1 MPPPPQF
8 KNDAER
14 QTYERARK
22 RAQAEAGFFVHLMWY
37 GIIIGF
43 LFIINMMTVPGY
55 LWVVWPAL
63 GWGFGLASHFSAV
76 YGWRWVH
83 DRVFQPA
90 VAREVQREV
99 LQEKEQLRTEKQAS
113 LDELT
118 ATFAHEIRNPI
129 AAAKSLVQQ
138 MGEDPTSHENVEYAK
153 VALDELARVE
163 RSVSHLLKYAKEE
176 DYKFENVNLAWVL
189 DGALTQMRSK
199 LEANSV
205 AVSRAYLSGPTVR
218 ADADKLRQV
227 FSNIIDNAIDAMEST
242 TGERRLEFAIQNNGA
257 GMAAVRIRDNGCG
270 IADDKIAK
278 IFNPFYTSKTNG
290 TGLGLGV
297 AKKVIDSHR
306 GTIEVHSKVG
316 QGTEFVLAIPLSDSV
331 RDNDDV
337 VQSSAESPDIVGEAA
352 AEPAPQN
359 NAGNNNSGAATTPII
374 PLAAGGAVRADLEAT
389 KLKGRLL
396 VVDDERGIV
405 IALKGLFTK
414 EGYEVETAESGEE
427 ALEKVKAGLFH
438 VIITDLSM
446 KGMSGLELLKHVR
459 ELDPACAVLM
469 ITAFGT
475 QRIAVEAMKA
485 GAEDYLPKPFDND
498 ELRMKVRK
506 VMETQLLKR
515 EHNQLLEQVRL
526 ETGVF
531 ENMVGRS
538 RAMMRVFETIDK
550 VAPTDVTVLIRGES
564 GTGKELVARAIHF
577 RSPRAR
583 KPFIAVNCAAFSRE
597 LVESE
602 LFGHE
607 KGAFTGAVARRE
619 GKFEAANGGTL
630 FLDEIG
636 DMALETQ
643 AKLLRVLQE
652 QVFERIGGN
661 QPLSVDVRI
670 IAATNQDLEAMIEQ
684 GKFREDLY
692 YRLKV
697 VEVRV
702 PPVRERREDVPLMV
716 QHFIAEARQRFSAPE
731 KQLTPEAMRACVEAP
746 WKGNARSLKAAIE
759 QAVILSS
766 GANITP
772 EDLFAGSEPEGDHA
786 SAPAANASNH
796 VAAASDNGESAMTFR
811 EAKEKFVGD
820 WERDFFVRALRATG
834 GNISRAAERTGMY
847 RQSFQQKMRELGITL
862 ADIGLAPKSD
872 AN

>member
-1 MPPPPQF
+1 
-8 KNDAER
+8 
-14 QTYERARK
+14 
-22 RAQAEAGFFVHLMWY
+22 
-37 GIIIGF
+37 
-43 LFIINMMTVPGY
+43 
-55 LWVVWPAL
+55 
-63 GWGFGLASHFSAV
+63 
-76 YGWRWVH
+76 
-83 DRVFQPA
+83 
-90 VAREVQREV
+90 
-99 LQEKEQLRTEKQAS
+99 
-113 LDELT
+113 
-118 ATFAHEIRNPI
+118 
-129 AAAKSLVQQ
+129 
-138 MGEDPTSHENVEYAK
+138 
-153 VALDELARVE
+153 
-163 RSVSHLLKYAKEE
+163 
-176 DYKFENVNLAWVL
+176 
-189 DGALTQMRSK
+189 
-199 LEANSV
+199 
-205 AVSRAYLSGPTVR
+205 
-218 ADADKLRQV
+218 
-227 FSNIIDNAIDAMEST
+227 
-242 TGERRLEFAIQNNGA
+242 
-257 GMAAVRIRDNGCG
+257 
-270 IADDKIAK
+270 
-278 IFNPFYTSKTNG
+278 
-290 TGLGLGV
+290 
-297 AKKVIDSHR
+297 
-306 GTIEVHSKVG
+306 
-316 QGTEFVLAIPLSDSV
+316 
-331 RDNDDV
+331 
-337 VQSSAESPDIVGEAA
+337 
-352 AEPAPQN
+352 
-359 NAGNNNSGAATTPII
+359 
-374 PLAAGGAVRADLEAT
+374 
-389 KLKGRLL
+389 
-396 VVDDERGIV
+396 
-405 IALKGLFTK
+405 
-414 EGYEVETAESGEE
+414 
-427 ALEKVKAGLFH
+427 
-438 VIITDLSM
+438 
-446 KGMSGLELLKHVR
+446 
-459 ELDPACAVLM
+459 
-469 ITAFGT
+469 
-475 QRIAVEAMKA
+475 
-485 GAEDYLPKPFDND
+485 
-498 ELRMKVRK
+498 
-506 VMETQLLKR
+506 METQLLKR

-538 RAMMRVFETIDK
+538 RTMMRVFETIDK

-652 QVFERIGGN
+652 QIFERIGGN
-661 QPLSVDVRI
+661 QPLNVDVRI
-670 IAATNQDLEAMIEQ
+670 IAATNQDLEAMIAQ

-716 QHFIAEARQRFSAPE
+716 QHFIAEACQRFSAPE

-759 QAVILSS
+759 QAVILSP
-766 GANITP
+766 GTGITA
-772 EDLFAGSEPEGDHA
+772 EDLFAGSEPESDHA
-786 SAPAANASNH
+786 AAGVSNH
-796 VAAASDNGESAMTFR
+796 VTAASNDGGESELTFR

>member
-1 MPPPPQF
+1 
-8 KNDAER
+8 
-14 QTYERARK
+14 
-22 RAQAEAGFFVHLMWY
+22 
-37 GIIIGF
+37 
-43 LFIINMMTVPGY
+43 
-55 LWVVWPAL
+55 
-63 GWGFGLASHFSAV
+63 
-76 YGWRWVH
+76 
-83 DRVFQPA
+83 
-90 VAREVQREV
+90 
-99 LQEKEQLRTEKQAS
+99 
-113 LDELT
+113 
-118 ATFAHEIRNPI
+118 
-129 AAAKSLVQQ
+129 
-138 MGEDPTSHENVEYAK
+138 
-153 VALDELARVE
+153 
-163 RSVSHLLKYAKEE
+163 
-176 DYKFENVNLAWVL
+176 
-189 DGALTQMRSK
+189 
-199 LEANSV
+199 
-205 AVSRAYLSGPTVR
+205 
-218 ADADKLRQV
+218 
-227 FSNIIDNAIDAMEST
+227 
-242 TGERRLEFAIQNNGA
+242 
-257 GMAAVRIRDNGCG
+257 
-270 IADDKIAK
+270 
-278 IFNPFYTSKTNG
+278 
-290 TGLGLGV
+290 
-297 AKKVIDSHR
+297 
-306 GTIEVHSKVG
+306 
-316 QGTEFVLAIPLSDSV
+316 
-331 RDNDDV
+331 
-337 VQSSAESPDIVGEAA
+337 
-352 AEPAPQN
+352 
-359 NAGNNNSGAATTPII
+359 
-374 PLAAGGAVRADLEAT
+374 
-389 KLKGRLL
+389 LKGRLL

-446 KGMSGLELLKHVR
+446 KGMSGLELLGHVR
-459 ELDPACAVLM
+459 EIDPACAVLM
-469 ITAFGT
+469 ITAYGT

-515 EHNQLLEQVRL
+515 AHSQLLEQVRL

-531 ENMVGRS
+531 EKMIGKS

-583 KPFIAVNCAAFSRE
+583 RPFIAVNCAAFSRE

-607 KGAFTGAVARRE
+607 KGSFTGAVARRE
-619 GKFEAANGGTL
+619 GKFEAADGGTL

-652 QVFERIGGN
+652 KQFERIGGN
-661 QPLSVDVRI
+661 QPFNVDVRI

-697 VEVRV
+697 VEIRV
-702 PPVRERREDVPLMV
+702 PAVRERREDVPLMV
-716 QHFIAEARQRFSAPE
+716 QHFIAEACQRFSTPE
-731 KQLTPEAMRACVEAP
+731 KQLSAEAMRACVEAP

-759 QAVILSS
+759 QAVILSP
-766 GANITP
+766 GVEITP
-772 EDLFAGSEPEGDHA
+772 EDLFASSEPESDHTAPAPA
-786 SAPAANASNH
+786 SLANHTPAANDGS
-796 VAAASDNGESAMTFR
+796 ESAMTFR

-820 WERDFFVRALRATG
+820 WERDFFIRALRSTG

-872 AN
+872 GN

>member
-1 MPPPPQF
+1 M
-8 KNDAER
+8 
-14 QTYERARK
+14 
-22 RAQAEAGFFVHLMWY
+22 
-37 GIIIGF
+37 
-43 LFIINMMTVPGY
+43 
-55 LWVVWPAL
+55 
-63 GWGFGLASHFSAV
+63 
-76 YGWRWVH
+76 
-83 DRVFQPA
+83 
-90 VAREVQREV
+90 
-99 LQEKEQLRTEKQAS
+99 
-113 LDELT
+113 
-118 ATFAHEIRNPI
+118 
-129 AAAKSLVQQ
+129 
-138 MGEDPTSHENVEYAK
+138 
-153 VALDELARVE
+153 
-163 RSVSHLLKYAKEE
+163 
-176 DYKFENVNLAWVL
+176 
-189 DGALTQMRSK
+189 
-199 LEANSV
+199 
-205 AVSRAYLSGPTVR
+205 
-218 ADADKLRQV
+218 
-227 FSNIIDNAIDAMEST
+227 
-242 TGERRLEFAIQNNGA
+242 
-257 GMAAVRIRDNGCG
+257 
-270 IADDKIAK
+270 
-278 IFNPFYTSKTNG
+278 
-290 TGLGLGV
+290 
-297 AKKVIDSHR
+297 
-306 GTIEVHSKVG
+306 
-316 QGTEFVLAIPLSDSV
+316 
-331 RDNDDV
+331 
-337 VQSSAESPDIVGEAA
+337 
-352 AEPAPQN
+352 
-359 NAGNNNSGAATTPII
+359 
-374 PLAAGGAVRADLEAT
+374 
-389 KLKGRLL
+389 KGRLL

-446 KGMSGLELLKHVR
+446 KGMSGLELLGHVR
-459 ELDPACAVLM
+459 EIDPACAVLM
-469 ITAFGT
+469 ITAYGT

-506 VMETQLLKR
+506 LMETQLLKR
-515 EHNQLLEQVRL
+515 AHSQLLEQVRL

-531 ENMVGRS
+531 EKMIGKS

-619 GKFEAANGGTL
+619 GKFEAADGGTL

-652 QVFERIGGN
+652 KQFERIGGN
-661 QPLSVDVRI
+661 QPFNVDVRI
-670 IAATNQDLEAMIEQ
+670 IAATNQDLEAMIAQ

-697 VEVRV
+697 VEIRV
-702 PPVRERREDVPLMV
+702 PAVRERREDVPLMV
-716 QHFIAEARQRFSAPE
+716 QHFIAEACQRFSTPE
-731 KQLTPEAMRACVEAP
+731 KQLTAEAMRACVEAP

-759 QAVILSS
+759 QAVILSP
-766 GANITP
+766 GVEITP
-772 EDLFAGSEPEGDHA
+772 ADLFSSSEPEGEHAAPAPGA
-786 SAPAANASNH
+786 SANHTPAANDS
-796 VAAASDNGESAMTFR
+796 GESATTFR

-820 WERDFFVRALRATG
+820 WERDFFIRALRATG

-847 RQSFQQKMRELGITL
+847 RQSFQQKMRELGIAL
-862 ADIGLAPKSD
+862 SDLGLAPKND